1 MGGLL
6 VVARLHV
13 GTLDAAEGSLSMKV
27 FEKSE
32 TRWVEKNA
40 VLKGPFCRKKS
51 TKSYRV
57 LLCHMSSRSIGF
69 CYALLTSWS

>member
-40 VLKGPFCRKKS
+40 VLKGPFCRKKAQS
-51 TKSYRV
+51 LIGFYYVICPLV
-57 LLCHMSSRSIGF
+57 LLGSVTL
-69 CYALLTSWS
+69 Y